1 MCFWES
7 NLFILRRKASPSKI
21 QRWFFS
27 SRVRNILAALRMRLR
42 DAVSSREQSER
53 RPAGQKVY
61 VDERESA
68 GSQSLLGK
76 AAAKEE
82 GRRLCNR
89 GGENEENGGGRS
101 GHTGFGEREGKEGEV
116 GFWVRDDSLVSF
128 AKAREGRFLVL
139 QGRWRWEWWLP
150 FGWYKKL
157 GLGFLFFFVV
167 SLKFSL

>member
-1 MCFWES
+1 MRGRALGLKVCWGKQQQ
-7 NLFILRRKASPSKI
+7 RRK
-21 QRWFFS
+21 
-27 SRVRNILAALRMRLR
+27 VGGC
-42 DAVSSREQSER
+42 VTE
-53 RPAGQKVY
+53 
-61 VDERESA
+61 
-68 GSQSLLGK
+68 
-76 AAAKEE
+76 
-82 GRRLCNR
+82 

-157 GLGFLFFFVV
+157 GLGFLFF
-167 SLKFSL
+167 LWLP